1 MQTRISP
8 AEWEVL
14 NIVWDRAPIT
24 SPEVYQALADDR
36 EWHPKTVNTFLARLA
51 EKGVLA
57 VEREGKT
64 NVYTPLITR
73 AQCVRQE
80 SENFLQRVF
89 RGALTP
95 MMAHF
100 VEHSAMS
107 DEDIAEL
114 QRLLKQRAKKGGRK

>member
-1 MQTRISP
+1 
-8 AEWEVL
+8 
-14 NIVWDRAPIT
+14 
-24 SPEVYQALADDR
+24 
-36 EWHPKTVNTFLARLA
+36 VNTFLARLA

-64 NVYTPLITR
+64 NVYTPLLTR
-73 AQCVRQE
+73 EQCVRQE

-100 VEHSAMS
+100 VEHSQMS
-107 DEDIAEL
+107 DDDIAEL

>member
-57 VEREGKT
+57 VQREGKT
-64 NVYTPLITR
+64 NVYTPLVTR
-73 AQCVRQE
+73 EKCVRQE
-80 SENFLQRVF
+80 SKNFLQRVF
-89 RGALTP
+89 RGALAP
-95 MMAHF
+95 MMLHF
-100 VEHSAMS
+100 VEHSDLS

-114 QRLLKQRAKKGGRK
+114 QKLLKQRVKKGARK

>member
-57 VEREGKT
+57 AEREGKT
-64 NVYTPLITR
+64 NVYTPLLTR
-73 AQCVRQE
+73 EQCVQQE

-95 MMAHF
+95 MVAHF
-100 VEHSAMS
+100 VEHS
-107 DEDIAEL
+107 DLTDNDIAEL
-114 QRLLKQRAKKGGRK
+114 QKLLKRRAKKGTRK

>member
-57 VEREGKT
+57 VQREGKT
-64 NVYTPLITR
+64 NVYTPLVTR
-73 AQCVRQE
+73 EKCLRQE
-80 SENFLQRVF
+80 SKNFLQRVF
-89 RGALTP
+89 RGALAP
-95 MMAHF
+95 MMLHF
-100 VEHSAMS
+100 VEHSDLS

-114 QRLLKQRAKKGGRK
+114 QKLLKQRVKKGARK

>member
-24 SPEVYQALADDR
+24 SPEVYQSLADDR

-57 VEREGKT
+57 VERVGKT
-64 NVYTPLITR
+64 NVFTTLVTR
-73 AQCVRQE
+73 EQCVRQE

-100 VEHSAMS
+100 VEHSEMS
-107 DEDIAEL
+107 EEDIGEL
-114 QRLLKQRAKKGGRK
+114 QKMLKQGAKKGGRK

>member
-51 EKGVLA
+51 EQGVLG

-64 NVYTPLITR
+64 NVYTPLLTR
-73 AQCVRQE
+73 EQCVQRE

-100 VEHSAMS
+100 VEHSDLS
-107 DEDIAEL
+107 NNDIAEL
-114 QRLLKQRAKKGGRK
+114 QKLLKQRAKKGARK